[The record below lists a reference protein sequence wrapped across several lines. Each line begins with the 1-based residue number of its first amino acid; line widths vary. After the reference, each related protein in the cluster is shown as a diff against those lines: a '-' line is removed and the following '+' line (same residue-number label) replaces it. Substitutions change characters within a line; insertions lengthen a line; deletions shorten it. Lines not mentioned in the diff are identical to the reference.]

1 VVTLAVVGNRL
12 LEERRVRRPLG
23 TRADETHLASDHVD
37 QLGQLVERGAP
48 EEHADPVPT
57 AIVDPAGCAACLED
71 LDVLQ
76 IVVPTRAPHRPK
88 LDHLETAPTTTD
100 TRLTK
105 QHGTTECS
113 RDRDGRPEQQRQ
125 QGRERED
132 GKNTIEAVFQPQ
144 GRDSRGDRSAAGTL
158 ALRLDNDC
166 LHSSHAEYLVYPA
179 SWANLSRTVAA
190 VLPSSEPP
198 IRAAEVVGALS
209 LATDLGTGQ
218 PLEHALRTAVL
229 AVRLGELAG
238 ASAQEL
244 VDTYYVA
251 LLHASGCTSNGHEA
265 TQVFGEDIEHRA
277 AFFLID
283 PANPAEV
290 LAFYNAYV
298 GAGRP
303 PEVRTT
309 MIEAVIA
316 DAGVRAREGFAAMCE
331 VAQRFAGWLDLG
343 SSIQASLEY
352 VFARWDG
359 RGFPDARGDA
369 IPLPM
374 RLLHVA
380 RDISLFLSAS
390 GPDEARAVIE
400 RRTGAAYEPRLAEL
414 AVRNFGDLLSGL
426 DETRM
431 WEQAMEI
438 EPFPQI
444 RIAGARVDAAFMA
457 IATLT
462 GLKSPWLREHSTGVA
477 ELAEA
482 AAWRM
487 GLPAPS
493 VALVRR
499 AALAHD
505 LGRVGVSN
513 AIWEKPGPLGFGEWE
528 RVRLHPHF
536 SERAFAQS
544 AVLAPIGILAGSHHE
559 RLDGSGYHR
568 GTRGPALDQAAR
580 ILAAADCYAAMR
592 EARPY
597 RAALDAPAA
606 ETELMR
612 EVEDGRLDADAVD
625 AVLAA
630 AGHRVRQRPRELPAG
645 LTERELEVLLVLV
658 RGGSNQQIADDLG
671 ISAKTVGSHVEHVYQ
686 KAGVRSRAAATVW
699 AFEQDLVR
707 AG

>member
-1 VVTLAVVGNRL
+1 VTA
-12 LEERRVRRPLG
+12 
-23 TRADETHLASDHVD
+23 
-37 QLGQLVERGAP
+37 
-48 EEHADPVPT
+48 ADPAQTT
-57 AIVDPAGCAACLED
+57 ARL
-71 LDVLQ
+71 
-76 IVVPTRAPHRPK
+76 RA
-88 LDHLETAPTTTD
+88 
-100 TRLTK
+100 
-105 QHGTTECS
+105 
-113 RDRDGRPEQQRQ
+113 
-125 QGRERED
+125 
-132 GKNTIEAVFQPQ
+132 IE
-144 GRDSRGDRSAAGTL
+144 
-158 ALRLDNDC
+158 
-166 LHSSHAEYLVYPA
+166 E
-179 SWANLSRTVAA
+179 
-190 VLPSSEPP
+190 P

-244 VDTYYVA
+244 ADTYYVA

-265 TQVFGEDIEHRA
+265 AQLFGDDIAHRA

-283 PANPAEV
+283 PTNPEEV
-290 LAFYNAYV
+290 LAFYHAHI

-303 PEVRTT
+303 PEVRAA
-309 MIEAVIA
+309 MIDEAIA
-316 DAGVRAREGFAAMCE
+316 NAGPRARAGFATMCE

-343 SSIQASLEY
+343 SNIQAALEF

-359 RGFPDARGDA
+359 RGFPDVRGDE

-380 RDISLFLSAS
+380 RDISLFLSAA
-390 GPDEARAVIE
+390 GPGEARAVIE
-400 RRTGAAYEPRLAEL
+400 RRRGAAYEPRLADL
-414 AVRNFGDLLSGL
+414 AIRNFDDLLGEL

-431 WEQAMEI
+431 WQQAVES

-444 RIAGARVDAAFMA
+444 WIAGERVDAAFAA
-457 IATLT
+457 IAALT
-462 GLKSPWLREHSTGVA
+462 GLKSPWFREHSTSVA

-482 AAWRM
+482 AAWRL
-487 GLPAPS
+487 GLPAAS
-493 VALVRR
+493 VTLVRR

-544 AVLAPIGILAGSHHE
+544 PALSPIGFLAGSHHE

-568 GTRGPALDQAAR
+568 GTRAPALDQPAR
-580 ILAAADCYAAMR
+580 ILAAADCYGAMR

-597 RAALDAPAA
+597 RAALDPPAA
-606 ETELMR
+606 EAALAQEAK
-612 EVEDGRLDADAVD
+612 DGRLDPDVVD

-630 AGHRVRQRPRELPAG
+630 AGHRVQQRPRELPAG

-658 RGGSNQQIADDLG
+658 RGQSNQQIADGLG
-671 ISAKTVGSHVEHVYQ
+671 ISAKTVGHHVQHVYE
-686 KAGVRSRAAATVW
+686 KAGVRSRAAATLW
-699 AFEQDLVR
+699 AFENDLVR
-707 AG
+707 SA